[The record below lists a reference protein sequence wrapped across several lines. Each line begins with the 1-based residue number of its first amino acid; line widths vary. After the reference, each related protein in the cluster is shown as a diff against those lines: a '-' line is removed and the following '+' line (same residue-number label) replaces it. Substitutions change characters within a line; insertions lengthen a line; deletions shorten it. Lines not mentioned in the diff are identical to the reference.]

1 MISVIPVFETAAG
14 VGAVIACLL
23 GAIALFEKITGLL
36 GKWVRRNVTEALSDT
51 NKQLTD
57 LDNYT
62 HYHLGPNG
70 TTTPVFVRI
79 KQLEQTL
86 DQLLEK
92 DH

>member
-1 MISVIPVFETAAG
+1 VIGAIPVFETAAG

-23 GAIALFEKITGLL
+23 GAIALFEKVTGIL
-36 GKWVRRNVTEALSDT
+36 GKWVRRNVSEALSDT
-51 NKQLTD
+51 NKQLGD
-57 LDNYT
+57 LDNYA

-86 DQLLEK
+86 EQLLDK
-92 DH
+92 DS